1 MHHCTKCTKR
11 ELRLLNLEIR
21 KNRRKRREI
30 RKTVTWRAFSPH
42 FSRGQTHNS
51 FKNAFFLY
59 NSAKKKKIATPGMEE
74 YSETEVEYSI
84 WSTDYSD
91 DVISIADG
99 DEVEIIYVDDQPVIF
114 IN

>member
-1 MHHCTKCTKR
+1 
-11 ELRLLNLEIR
+11 
-21 KNRRKRREI
+21 
-30 RKTVTWRAFSPH
+30 
-42 FSRGQTHNS
+42 
-51 FKNAFFLY
+51 
-59 NSAKKKKIATPGMEE
+59 MEE